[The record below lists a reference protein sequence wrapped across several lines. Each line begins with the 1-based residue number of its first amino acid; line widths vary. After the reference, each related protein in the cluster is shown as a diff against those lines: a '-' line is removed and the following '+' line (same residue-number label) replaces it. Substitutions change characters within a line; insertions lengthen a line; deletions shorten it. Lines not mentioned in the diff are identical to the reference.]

1 MADTKNFQ
9 KQSYP
14 LPAYNYRV
22 QVDETVMSF
31 SEVSGI
37 AAEFDKVTY
46 RTGLS
51 FWEGEAITTFNFGS
65 FTTVTLKRGVILGR
79 GALDLSDWLM
89 KRELRTL
96 QVSLCDE
103 KGDPVI
109 SWKFAKAVPLRLT
122 APVFDASTNEP
133 SIETV
138 ELAVRGISMIAH

>member
-1 MADTKNFQ
+1 MADTKDLQ
-9 KQSYP
+9 KKSYP

-37 AAEFDKVTY
+37 AAEFDKITY

-65 FTTVTLKRGVILGR
+65 FTTVTLKRGVIAARNPL
-79 GALDLSDWLM
+79 ALYNWLE
-89 KRELRTL
+89 KKDLRTL

-109 SWKFAKAVPLRLT
+109 SWKFAKAVPLKLT
-122 APVFDASTNEP
+122 APEFDAATNEP
-133 SIETV
+133 AIESV

>member
-1 MADTKNFQ
+1 MADTKDFQ

-37 AAEFDKVTY
+37 TAEFDKVTY

-65 FTTVTLKRGVILGR
+65 FTTVTLKRGVILGQ
-79 GALDLSDWLM
+79 GPLNLYDWLE
-89 KRELRTL
+89 KKELRTL

-103 KGDPVI
+103 KGAPVI
-109 SWKFAKAVPLRLT
+109 SWKFAKAVPLKLT
-122 APVFDASTNEP
+122 APMFDARTNEP
-133 SIETV
+133 AIESV
-138 ELAVRGISMIAH
+138 ELAVRGISIIAH